1 MGIYIAIVTLIV
13 LECMAF
19 GRVNKS
25 GKLYKAVFYITILFI
40 AFVVGLRSN
49 NVGHDTQNYYKINTT
64 VCELEFKNLFITAP
78 YNTLEKGYLLTVWL
92 FGHINKNPAVFL
104 LICSLFEFTV
114 IGVWLHNNSSEPF
127 LSLLVFVCMFLTFY
141 LTGLRQSLAMS
152 FLLIAYG
159 FLRKKHYLWFFV
171 FCTVAFFFHRS
182 TIIFFGVFFISR
194 FKSPFIYVFSCI
206 IAYPIIYSLRGT
218 LFMQLTRTFSRYEHY
233 HILNHG
239 DAVNYTLLLAIIV
252 VGAIFLR
259 RYTLTSG
266 YEEHTYTTDYA
277 QYQHYLNMVATALA
291 LMPLVGIN
299 GNMLRVAMYFSMFVC
314 MLIVDMFRRID
325 SSAIRGVIKVV
336 SLTILILLFLN
347 SIETSAT
354 YKYEFVGWEN
364 LFMKVG

>member
-1 MGIYIAIVTLIV
+1 MGIYIAIVILIV
-13 LECMAF
+13 LECMMF
-19 GRVNKS
+19 RRINKS
-25 GKLYKAVFYITILFI
+25 GKLYKTVFYVTILFI
-40 AFVVGLRSN
+40 AFVVGLRSS
-49 NVGHDTQNYYKINTT
+49 NVGHDTQNYYDINMRI
-64 VCELEFKNLFITAP
+64 VQLDLKHLFITKP
-78 YNTLEKGYLLTVWL
+78 DSSLEKGYLLLVWL
-92 FGHINKNPAVFL
+92 FGHVSKNPAVFFL
-104 LICSLFEFTV
+104 ACALFEFIVTG
-114 IGVWLHNNSSEPF
+114 IWLHNNSTEPF
-127 LSLLVFVCMFLTFY
+127 LSLLIFVCMFLTFY
-141 LTGLRQSLAMS
+141 LTGLRQSLAMT

-159 FLRKKHYLWFFV
+159 CLRKKQYLWFFV
-171 FCTVAFFFHRS
+171 FCTVAFLFHRS

-206 IAYPIIYSLRGT
+206 IAYPIIYSLRRT
-218 LFMQLTRTFSRYEHY
+218 LFFQLATVFSRYEHY
-233 HILNHG
+233 RVLSHG

-266 YEEHTYTTDYA
+266 YEERGYVVDYEH
-277 QYQHYLNMVATALA
+277 YQNYLNMVATAFA

-314 MLIVDMFRRID
+314 LLIVEMFRRID

-347 SIETSAT
+347 SIDTSAT